1 MIVVS
6 LLTSG
11 AEHMCART
19 LVWRFEA
26 HPLCCCL
33 QVTRAKNNVILF
45 DRDSEKRAPFF
56 HLLRRLGLVRVV
68 KSLMGD
74 GADASKFGLSQVPVL
89 ATSSCCMF
97 QRQKLTLVV
106 RKS

>member
-1 MIVVS
+1 V
-6 LLTSG
+6 
-11 AEHMCART
+11 
-19 LVWRFEA
+19 
-26 HPLCCCL
+26 

-74 GADASKFGLSQVPVL
+74 GADASKFGLSQVLASPKCLPVPFL
-89 ATSSCCMF
+89 ILCHGPSCF
-97 QRQKLTLVV
+97 
-106 RKS
+106 

>member
-1 MIVVS
+1 VFSGSAEDASARKSGLQDQEPVCK
-6 LLTSG
+6 LLSS
-11 AEHMCART
+11 
-19 LVWRFEA
+19 V
-26 HPLCCCL
+26 CCCP

-89 ATSSCCMF
+89 GFLSCLCTSNRS
-97 QRQKLTLVV
+97 
-106 RKS
+106 